1 MPAVTQRVNDY
12 LGGVSRQS
20 DDKKLPGQVEECI
33 NGYPDPTFGLTKRPG
48 FQYIANLGTGTIYDN
63 SKWFFIS
70 RTETEK
76 YIGCITPAVYNN
88 ASPPVLQSTGGIF
101 IWNAI
106 TGTAITPT
114 YIGSS
119 QSYLTGLRT
128 DYDILTIQDKS
139 IITNRLVTTAAVTAP
154 TPTPNRQATIR
165 LSGTSLNTTYSG
177 AINGQPFSVTTGSTD
192 GYASTLTQ
200 IKNAIDAL
208 NISNLDVTVFKD
220 NVHLERTSSFTFT
233 ITGGDFEDQANGF
246 QNQVASLAELP
257 TESKHG
263 HVVKIAN
270 SGLVSAA
277 YFLRF
282 AAIDGIGG
290 DGFWEETISPDV
302 STGLD
307 ASTMPHQLVNTDV
320 DTFEV
325 RPIPWVNRL
334 VGDDVT
340 NKHPSFVGQ
349 KINQSFFHNNR
360 LGFLSADTVSMSQS
374 GDFFNMYHA
383 SAQTVVD
390 SDPVDLSANALKP
403 VALHSVLP
411 TTQGLVLFSANQQFL
426 MSSSDGILT
435 PTKTSIRTISS
446 YEMDTVIDP
455 VDTGTGISFISKTPS
470 YTRVFTMV
478 TRGENQNPI
487 VSDIGK
493 VVNEWIPSTI
503 DTFIPSAQNQFI
515 AFSGQSTRYIYFFRQ
530 YSEGKDVK
538 LQTWFNWLAPGNVQ
552 TIATDSDEFFAV
564 TKQGG
569 QFTLSKASLSQSPDD
584 AIIVNNDGQRLN
596 PCIDLY
602 APASSVVYDAAG
614 RFSKCFIPYNDA
626 TGLTPVIIIKGTTAT
641 GQFIESGFTISP
653 ERVVE
658 SGNTYFK
665 VPVKDLT
672 SIASDVIVG
681 YKYDFD
687 VILPKTYY
695 RLDNEMRQS
704 DFTANLTIARMKF
717 AVGLSGLMGFKL
729 KSKGIRQG
737 KKQYTGDGSTTE
749 YPWNSS
755 DIDYIDDDQIKVTV
769 NNVETTDFTV
779 DRTGILPKIIFNNAP
794 VNNSSILIFIDEWYN
809 LNPVVIADNS
819 LANDIPISEQTIFT
833 LPIHQRTDN
842 FTLRLFN
849 DSPFP
854 VSVNSMM
861 WEGMYSPRFYRR
873 I

>member
-1 MPAVTQRVNDY
+1 
-12 LGGVSRQS
+12 
-20 DDKKLPGQVEECI
+20 
-33 NGYPDPTFGLTKRPG
+33 
-48 FQYIANLGTGTIYDN
+48 
-63 SKWFFIS
+63 
-70 RTETEK
+70 
-76 YIGCITPAVYNN
+76 
-88 ASPPVLQSTGGIF
+88 
-101 IWNAI
+101 
-106 TGTAITPT
+106 
-114 YIGSS
+114 
-119 QSYLTGLRT
+119 
-128 DYDILTIQDKS
+128 
-139 IITNRLVTTAAVTAP
+139 
-154 TPTPNRQATIR
+154 
-165 LSGTSLNTTYSG
+165 
-177 AINGQPFSVTTGSTD
+177 
-192 GYASTLTQ
+192 
-200 IKNAIDAL
+200 
-208 NISNLDVTVFKD
+208 
-220 NVHLERTSSFTFT
+220 
-233 ITGGDFEDQANGF
+233 
-246 QNQVASLAELP
+246 
-257 TESKHG
+257 
-263 HVVKIAN
+263 
-270 SGLVSAA
+270 
-277 YFLRF
+277 
-282 AAIDGIGG
+282 
-290 DGFWEETISPDV
+290 
-302 STGLD
+302 
-307 ASTMPHQLVNTDV
+307 
-320 DTFEV
+320 
-325 RPIPWVNRL
+325 
-334 VGDDVT
+334 
-340 NKHPSFVGQ
+340 
-349 KINQSFFHNNR
+349 
-360 LGFLSADTVSMSQS
+360 
-374 GDFFNMYHA
+374 
-383 SAQTVVD
+383 
-390 SDPVDLSANALKP
+390 
-403 VALHSVLP
+403 
-411 TTQGLVLFSANQQFL
+411 

-455 VDTGTGISFISKTPS
+455 VDTGTEISFISKTPS

-493 VVNEWIPSTI
+493 IVNEWIPSTV
-503 DTFIPSAQNQFI
+503 DTFISSAQNQFI
-515 AFSGQSTRYIYFFRQ
+515 AFSGQNTRYIYFFRQ

-569 QFTLSKASLSQSPDD
+569 QFTLTKASLSQSPDD

-602 APASSVVYDAAG
+602 ATASSVVYDTAG
-614 RFSKCFIPYNDA
+614 EFSKCFIPYNDA
-626 TGLTPVIIIKGTTAT
+626 TNLTPVIIIKGTTAT

-695 RLDNEMRQS
+695 KIDAEMKRS

-779 DRTGILPKIIFNNAP
+779 DRTGVLPKIIFNTAP
-794 VNNSSILIFIDEWYN
+794 VNNSTILIFIDEWYN
-809 LNPVVIADNS
+809 LNPVVIADNY

-873 I
+873 T